1 MKHERT
7 LKHRAI
13 RFSVAGAL
21 TVCLG
26 ALFAITVDAQ
36 STASKKSY
44 VPASVRALPELQ
56 CKLYPTGSDPSSGL
70 PVFTDDDGYARFHA
84 VRASAGD
91 EVHMLTLDCTDSAGK
106 TYSYSVDLMSED
118 TFAPRPLNLANER
131 GVNRPALKGD
141 PLSYTQSHLIQAGYG
156 LRPDQEDAQAY
167 SQWLESASRPG
178 RFLEAKRP
186 EGPSHTVYTTQA
198 PPWVGSVL
206 TGKPDYISVQAT
218 FNVPEAWPGGAG
230 TQDTALAIWNGLGG
244 YGTGSGLIQG
254 GVGLQT
260 TPNTAVYYSWREYC
274 CGDPSSNGYGG
285 AFIPEPG
292 DSIFSQEWYC
302 DSSGKLNINGGY
314 GCTHLHDLTSGA
326 ILDCTSPSGSP
337 CWSVPAL
344 PTCSKTRKSPN
355 CMTLGLAAEF
365 IIENQSPQMNPPGV
379 AFTDFWGQVAMSGSA
394 YSSATNKYS
403 QTISTDPSVHLL
415 TDFTS
420 DTTQLSVLL
429 GASNQTYFTVT
440 DTPSAIA
447 VRSTGEA
454 DVVRMTANNSLMY
467 YYAASASPLTWISDT
482 IAGSATTFSAP
493 AIAVRAANPAGEAD
507 VVAMG
512 PNNSLMYYYATPGSS
527 WSSNTIAGPG
537 TTFSAPSIAVRST
550 GEADVV
556 AMGPNNSL
564 MYYHA
569 TPGSPWSSS
578 TIAGP
583 GTTFSAPAIMVRTAN
598 PAGEA
603 DVVAMGPKNSL
614 KYYHAMPGS
623 KWYSDTLGGSGT
635 TFSAPAIA
643 VRAANPA
650 GEADV
655 VAMGAENSLI
665 YYHALPGKQWYASR
679 LPSRMNGINATNLPP
694 AIAVSSSGEAGVL
707 ATSPNWLNFF
717 WATPGS
723 AWQSGPIAPLD

>member
-1 MKHERT
+1 MKHEKT
-7 LKHRAI
+7 MKHRAI
-13 RFSVAGAL
+13 RFSVAGVLA
-21 TVCLG
+21 VCLG

-44 VPASVRALPELQ
+44 VPASVHALPGLQ

-84 VRASAGD
+84 VPASAGD
-91 EVHMLTLDCTDSAGK
+91 EVNMLTLDCTDSAGK

-131 GVNRPALKGD
+131 GVDRPALTGD
-141 PLSYTQSHLIQAGYG
+141 PLSYTQSELIQAGYG
-156 LRPDQEDAQAY
+156 LRPDPEDAEAY

-186 EGPSHTVYTTQA
+186 ERPSHTVYTTQA
-198 PPWVGSVL
+198 APWVGSVL
-206 TGKPDYISVQAT
+206 TGKPNYISTQAT
-218 FNVPEAWPGGAG
+218 FNVPAAYPGGDG
-230 TQDTALAIWNGLGG
+230 TEDTEIGIWNGLGG
-244 YGTGSGLIQG
+244 YNTGSGLIQG

-260 TPNTAVYYSWREYC
+260 TPTTAVYYSWREYC
-274 CGDPSSNGYGG
+274 CGDPNSNGYGG
-285 AFIPEPG
+285 AFTPSPG
-292 DSIFSQEWYC
+292 DSVFSQEWYC
-302 DSSGKLNINGGY
+302 DSSGNLNINGGY

-326 ILDCTSPSGSP
+326 ILDCSSATGSP

-344 PTCSKTRKSPN
+344 PLCSKNPSAPN

-365 IIENQSPQMNPPGV
+365 IIENESPQMKPPGV
-379 AFTDFWGQVAMSGSA
+379 AFTDFWPQVTMTGSA
-394 YSSATNKYS
+394 YSSATKKYS

-415 TDFTS
+415 TDFTT
-420 DTTQLSVLL
+420 DTTQIFVSL
-429 GASNQTYFTVT
+429 GTSNQTYFSLNTV
-440 DTPSAIA
+440 PA
-447 VRSTGEA
+447 
-454 DVVRMTANNSLMY
+454 
-467 YYAASASPLTWISDT
+467 
-482 IAGSATTFSAP
+482 
-493 AIAVRAANPAGEAD
+493 AIAVRAANPAGEVDVVTMGPNNSLMYYHATSESSWFSDTIAGSGTTFSAPSIALRSTGEAD

-512 PNNSLMYYYATPGSS
+512 PNNSLRYYYATPGSG
-527 WSSNTIAGPG
+527 WSSSTIAGSG

-569 TPGSPWSSS
+569 TPGSSWSSS
-578 TIAGP
+578 TIAGS
-583 GTTFSAPAIMVRTAN
+583 GTTFSAPAIAVRSTN

-603 DVVAMGPKNSL
+603 DVVAMGANNSL
-614 KYYHAMPGS
+614 LYYHSLSGQP
-623 KWYSDTLGGSGT
+623 WYTAKIGGSGT

-650 GEADV
+650 GEADIV
-655 VAMGAENSLI
+655 VMGANNSLL
-665 YYHALPGKQWYASR
+665 YYHALPSKPWYTAEVAG
-679 LPSRMNGINATNLPP
+679 NGMTNLPP
-694 AIAVSSSGEAGVL
+694 AIAVSSSGEAYLL
-707 ATSPNWLNFF
+707 AATVHWLQNY

-723 AWQSGPIAPLD
+723 AWQSANIASLD